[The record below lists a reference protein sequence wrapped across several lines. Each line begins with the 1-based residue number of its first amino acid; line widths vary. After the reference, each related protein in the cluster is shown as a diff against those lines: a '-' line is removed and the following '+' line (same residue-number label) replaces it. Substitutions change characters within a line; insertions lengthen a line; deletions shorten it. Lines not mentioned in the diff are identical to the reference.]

1 MGVID
6 PDQPFDLLHNGRS
19 KIKLSGDYG
28 EFRNYRERT
37 RNARSLDHLIRAQQQ
52 RRRDREAERL

>member
-19 KIKLSGDYG
+19 KIKLSSDYG

-52 RRRDREAERL
+52 RLRNSGAQ